1 MDRYIKKMKDD
12 GHTPPQMALMIHMV
26 NYMIE
31 ECANEYNS
39 DNESASGSE

>member
-1 MDRYIKKMKDD
+1 MDGYIKKMEQN
-12 GHTPPQMALMIHMV
+12 GHTPLQMALMIHMS
-26 NYMIE
+26 NDMIE